1 LIKRRFQTFQ
11 TFQSFQPPP
20 LFLPR
25 VAGEDEGGGLNDLN
39 CENVQ
44 GSRLGRS
51 KSVKRTCTRIIIWSI
66 LFALTAL
73 PSALR
78 AETLEQLIAGA
89 KKEPEFTFIAG
100 AQTFG
105 GQKTLSLLEGA
116 FNKRFGLN
124 AKMRFTAGPEMNA
137 MAARVITEQKSGAK
151 ASTDLYHGSQS
162 HFSLLHK
169 EKALE
174 KVSYSGIFPWIT
186 KEMEI
191 FPSEGL
197 LIFTSLRGIIY
208 NSKLIPKEKA
218 PKSYEDLVDPKLSPT
233 WAGKMAIPPY
243 VSWLVELSMIWNE
256 DKVKNF
262 TRKLVALSG
271 GRLRYSEEERV
282 VSGEF
287 PIAANMGGATEQMWQ
302 WQAKGAPLV
311 AVMGSTPVLPSYF
324 QLGVPKNSA
333 HPNVSKLF
341 VGFMASKE
349 AQAILEKN
357 DFRTSHLVDGTIMA
371 KYLKQNRVQLQE
383 AKDSIAFYLQGE
395 DSGLEFKEELTKMLK
410 Q

>member
-1 LIKRRFQTFQ
+1 MIILWLIVFFAASIRF
-11 TFQSFQPPP
+11 
-20 LFLPR
+20 
-25 VAGEDEGGGLNDLN
+25 V
-39 CENVQ
+39 
-44 GSRLGRS
+44 
-51 KSVKRTCTRIIIWSI
+51 
-66 LFALTAL
+66 
-73 PSALR
+73 SA
-78 AETLEQLIAGA
+78 ADTVESLIAGA

-105 GQKTLSLLEGA
+105 GQKTLSLLESA
-116 FNKRFGLN
+116 FNKKFGLN
-124 AKMRFTAGPEMNA
+124 GKIRFSAGPEMNA
-137 MAARVITEQKSGAK
+137 MAARVITELKMGAK
-151 ASTDLYHGSQS
+151 ASSDIYHGSQS
-162 HFSLLHK
+162 HFALLHK
-169 EKALE
+169 EKALDT
-174 KVSYSGIFPWIT
+174 VNYSGIFPWIT
-186 KEMEI
+186 KDMEI

-208 NSKLIPKEKA
+208 NSKLIPKDRA
-218 PKSYEDLVDPKLSPT
+218 PKRYEDLVDPKLTPA

-243 VSWLVELSMIWNE
+243 VSWLVELSMIWSE

-324 QLGVPKNSA
+324 QLAVPRNSA
-333 HPNVSKLF
+333 HPNLGKLF

-349 AQAILEKN
+349 AQDILDKL
-357 DFRTSHLVDGTIMA
+357 DFRSSHLVEGTRMA
-371 KYLKQNRVQLQE
+371 KYLRQNPIKLQE
-383 AKDSIAFYLQGE
+383 PKDSIAYYLQDE
-395 DSGLEFKEELTKMLK
+395 ESGLQFKEEIGRASCR
-410 Q
+410 

>member
-1 LIKRRFQTFQ
+1 MKARTR
-11 TFQSFQPPP
+11 SFVWAVLFTLLP
-20 LFLPR
+20 LHF
-25 VAGEDEGGGLNDLN
+25 A
-39 CENVQ
+39 
-44 GSRLGRS
+44 RS
-51 KSVKRTCTRIIIWSI
+51 
-66 LFALTAL
+66 
-73 PSALR
+73 
-78 AETLEQLIAGA
+78 AETLDSLIAGA

-105 GQKTLSLLEGA
+105 GQKTLNLLESA

-124 AKMRFTAGPEMNA
+124 SKIRFTAGPEMNA

-151 ASTDLYHGSQS
+151 VSSDIYHGSQS
-162 HFSLLHK
+162 HLSLLHK
-169 EKALE
+169 EQALE
-174 KVSYSGIFPWIT
+174 RVNYSGIFPWIT

-191 FPSEGL
+191 FPSEGV

-208 NSKLIPKEKA
+208 NSKIIPKDKA
-218 PKSYEDLVDPKLSPT
+218 PKSYEDLVNPKLSST
-233 WAGKMAIPPY
+233 WAGKIAIPPY
-243 VSWLVELSMIWNE
+243 VSWLVELSMIWKE
-256 DKVKNF
+256 DKIKDF

-324 QLGVPKNSA
+324 QLAVPKNSA
-333 HPNVSKLF
+333 HPNLAKLF

-357 DFRTSHLVDGTIMA
+357 DFRTSHLIEGTIMA
-371 KYLKQNRVQLQE
+371 KYLKQNKVQLQE

-395 DSGLEFKEELTKMLK
+395 DSGLELKEELTRMLK

>member
-1 LIKRRFQTFQ
+1 MKSR
-11 TFQSFQPPP
+11 
-20 LFLPR
+20 
-25 VAGEDEGGGLNDLN
+25 
-39 CENVQ
+39 
-44 GSRLGRS
+44 GS
-51 KSVKRTCTRIIIWSI
+51 TPFAIIS
-66 LFALTAL
+66 LMLAATSSAFA
-73 PSALR
+73 
-78 AETLEQLIAGA
+78 AETLKQLIEGA
-89 KKEPEFTFIAG
+89 KKETELTFIAG

-105 GQKTLSLLEGA
+105 GQKTLNLLEAA
-116 FNKRFGLN
+116 FNQRFGLN
-124 AKMRFTAGPEMNA
+124 MKIRFAAGPEMNS
-137 MAARVITEQKSGAK
+137 MAARVITELKSGAK
-151 ASTDLYHGSQS
+151 ASSDIYHGSQS
-162 HFSLLHK
+162 HVALLHK

-174 KVSYSGIFPWIT
+174 QVNYSAIFPWIT
-186 KEMEI
+186 KPMEI
-191 FPSEGL
+191 FPNEGM

-208 NSKLIPKEKA
+208 NSKVIPKDKA

-256 DKVKNF
+256 ERVKTF
-262 TRKLVALSG
+262 TKKLVALSA

-324 QLGVPKNSA
+324 QVAVPRNSA
-333 HPNVSKLF
+333 HPNLAKLF

-349 AQAILEKN
+349 AQAILEKQ
-357 DFRTSHLVDGTIMA
+357 DFRTSHLVEGTIMN
-371 KYLKQNRVQLQE
+371 KYLKQNRVPLQE
-383 AKDSIAFYLQGE
+383 AKDSIQFYLQGE

>member
-1 LIKRRFQTFQ
+1 MRICLIKKIVSDVPIVQVV
-11 TFQSFQPPP
+11 
-20 LFLPR
+20 R
-25 VAGEDEGGGLNDLN
+25 VRSK
-39 CENVQ
+39 VQ
-44 GSRLGRS
+44 GFKTIAVREVLMKGCR
-51 KSVKRTCTRIIIWSI
+51 RIITWSS
-66 LFALTAL
+66 LLTL
-73 PSALR
+73 ISFHSAIA
-78 AETLEQLIAGA
+78 AETLDQLIAAA

-105 GQKTLSLLEGA
+105 GQKTLSLLEAA
-116 FNKRFGLN
+116 FNKKFGLN
-124 AKMRFTAGPEMNA
+124 AKIRFAAGPEMNA
-137 MAARVITEQKSGAK
+137 MAARVITELKSGAK
-151 ASTDLYHGSQS
+151 ASTDIYHGSQS
-162 HFSLLHK
+162 HLALLHK

-174 KVSYSGIFPWIT
+174 KVNYSGIFPWIT

-208 NSKLIPKEKA
+208 NAKLIPKDKA

-256 DKVKNF
+256 EKVKNF
-262 TRKLVALSG
+262 TRKLMALSG

-311 AVMGSTPVLPSYF
+311 AVMGSSPVLPSYF

-341 VGFMASKE
+341 VGFMVLGRPRRFSRRMIFAPHTWSME
-349 AQAILEKN
+349 
-357 DFRTSHLVDGTIMA
+357 R
-371 KYLKQNRVQLQE
+371 
-383 AKDSIAFYLQGE
+383 
-395 DSGLEFKEELTKMLK
+395 
-410 Q
+410 

>member
-1 LIKRRFQTFQ
+1 MK
-11 TFQSFQPPP
+11 
-20 LFLPR
+20 
-25 VAGEDEGGGLNDLN
+25 A
-39 CENVQ
+39 
-44 GSRLGRS
+44 S
-51 KSVKRTCTRIIIWSI
+51 KQHVIWAV
-66 LFALTAL
+66 LFALVSFHSIVA
-73 PSALR
+73 

-105 GQKTLSLLEGA
+105 GQKTLSLLEAA
-116 FNKRFGLN
+116 FDKKFGLN
-124 AKMRFTAGPEMNA
+124 AKIRFSAGPEMNA

-151 ASTDLYHGSQS
+151 VSTDIYHGSQS
-162 HFSLLHK
+162 HLALLHK

-174 KVSYSGIFPWIT
+174 KVNYSGIFPWIT

-208 NSKLIPKEKA
+208 NSKLISKDKA
-218 PKSYEDLVDPKLSPT
+218 PKTYEDLVDPKLSPT

-243 VSWLVELSMIWNE
+243 VSWLVELSMIWSE
-256 DKVKNF
+256 ERVKSF

-324 QLGVPKNSA
+324 QLGVPRNSA
-333 HPNVSKLF
+333 HPNLAKLF

-349 AQAILEKN
+349 AQSILEKN
-357 DFRTSHLVDGTIMA
+357 DFRTSHLVDGTIMS
-371 KYLKQNRVQLQE
+371 KYLKQSRVQLQE

>member
-1 LIKRRFQTFQ
+1 MKGRKRI
-11 TFQSFQPPP
+11 
-20 LFLPR
+20 L
-25 VAGEDEGGGLNDLN
+25 V
-39 CENVQ
+39 
-44 GSRLGRS
+44 
-51 KSVKRTCTRIIIWSI
+51 WSI
-66 LFALTAL
+66 FFALVSIRHGTA
-73 PSALR
+73 AD
-78 AETLEQLIAGA
+78 TLDSLIAEA

-105 GQKTLSLLEGA
+105 GQKTLSLLESA
-116 FNKRFGLN
+116 FNKKFGLN
-124 AKMRFTAGPEMNA
+124 SKIRFSAGPEMNA
-137 MAARVITEQKSGAK
+137 MAARVITELKSGAK
-151 ASTDLYHGSQS
+151 ASSDLYHGSQS
-162 HFSLLHK
+162 HLSLLHK

-174 KVSYSGIFPWIT
+174 KVNYSGIFPWIT

-191 FPSEGL
+191 FPGEGL

-208 NSKLIPKEKA
+208 NSKIIPKDRA
-218 PKSYEDLVDPKLSPT
+218 PKTYEDLVDPKLSPA

-243 VSWLVELSMIWNE
+243 VSWLVELSMVWSE

-324 QLGVPKNSA
+324 QLAVPKNTA
-333 HPNVSKLF
+333 HPNLSKLF

-357 DFRTSHLVDGTIMA
+357 DFRTSHLVEGTIMA
-371 KYLKQNRVQLQE
+371 KYLKQNKVQLQE

>member
-1 LIKRRFQTFQ
+1 MKGRKRI
-11 TFQSFQPPP
+11 
-20 LFLPR
+20 L
-25 VAGEDEGGGLNDLN
+25 V
-39 CENVQ
+39 
-44 GSRLGRS
+44 
-51 KSVKRTCTRIIIWSI
+51 WSI
-66 LFALTAL
+66 FFALVSIRHGTA
-73 PSALR
+73 AD
-78 AETLEQLIAGA
+78 TLDSLIAGA

-105 GQKTLSLLEGA
+105 GQKTLSLLESA
-116 FNKRFGLN
+116 FNKKFGLN
-124 AKMRFTAGPEMNA
+124 SKIRFSAGPEMNA
-137 MAARVITEQKSGAK
+137 MAARVITELKMGAK
-151 ASTDLYHGSQS
+151 ASSDIYHGAQS
-162 HFSLLHK
+162 HFALLHK
-169 EKALE
+169 EKALDT
-174 KVSYSGIFPWIT
+174 VNYSGIFPWIT
-186 KEMEI
+186 KDMEI

-208 NSKLIPKEKA
+208 NSKIIPKDRA
-218 PKSYEDLVDPKLSPT
+218 PKTYEDLVDPKLSPA

-243 VSWLVELSMIWNE
+243 VSWLVELSMIWSE

-324 QLGVPKNSA
+324 QLAVPKNTA
-333 HPNVSKLF
+333 HPNLSKLF

-357 DFRTSHLVDGTIMA
+357 DFRTSHLVEGTIMA
-371 KYLKQNRVQLQE
+371 KYLKQNKVQLQE

>member
-1 LIKRRFQTFQ
+1 MNTSLRIVVGSVLFTLVSL
-11 TFQSFQPPP
+11 QS
-20 LFLPR
+20 
-25 VAGEDEGGGLNDLN
+25 GL
-39 CENVQ
+39 
-44 GSRLGRS
+44 
-51 KSVKRTCTRIIIWSI
+51 
-66 LFALTAL
+66 A
-73 PSALR
+73 

-89 KKEPEFTFIAG
+89 KKESEITFIAG

-105 GQKTLSLLEGA
+105 GQKTLNLLEAA

-124 AKMRFTAGPEMNA
+124 AKIRFSAGPEMNA
-137 MAARVITEQKSGAK
+137 MAARVITELKSGAK
-151 ASTDLYHGSQS
+151 ASSDIYHGSQS
-162 HFSLLHK
+162 HLSLLHK

-174 KVSYSGIFPWIT
+174 QVNYSGLFPWIS

-191 FPSEGL
+191 FPGEGV

-218 PKSYEDLVDPKLSPT
+218 PKSYEDLVDTKLSPT
-233 WAGKMAIPPY
+233 WVGKIAIPPY
-243 VSWLVELSMIWNE
+243 VSWLVELSMIWSE
-256 DKVKNF
+256 EKVKNF
-262 TRKLVALSG
+262 TKRLVALSG

-324 QLGVPKNSA
+324 QLAVPRNSA
-333 HPNVSKLF
+333 HPNLSKLF

-357 DFRTSHLVDGTIMA
+357 DFRTSHLVDGTIMN
-371 KYLKQNRVQLQE
+371 KYLKQNKLQLQE

-395 DSGLEFKEELTKMLK
+395 DSGLEFKEELTRMLK